1 MAVATLFFCLT
12 RPSGFFLFESVA
24 KVELSQSLELVV
36 KPLPLAFVPSS
47 LSSVDR
53 GEQIQCI
60 RRKYS
65 FFFSILLLRKAFV
78 VLEELG

>member
-24 KVELSQSLELVV
+24 KVELSLELVV

-65 FFFSILLLRKAFV
+65 FFFSIPLLRKAFV

>member
-1 MAVATLFFCLT
+1 MAVATLFLFLT

-53 GEQIQCI
+53 GELH
-60 RRKYS
+60 
-65 FFFSILLLRKAFV
+65 FFPTGV
-78 VLEELG
+78 VLFAGLVKQS